1 MAGARGDT
9 PLRRITTA
17 ALGLLLPPRCVGCG
31 EGVARQGELCA
42 DCWSGLRF
50 LQPPWCRLC
59 GLPLPHAAAGA
70 PLCGAC
76 VQEEPKY
83 DRARAALAYDDASR
97 RLVIAFKHGDRLAGV
112 PAFSRWMAAAG
123 AELLADADVV
133 VPVPLHRWRLLWRGY
148 NQSAVLGSRIAG
160 LAGRRWCPDLLQR
173 RRATA
178 SQQGLTALQRQ
189 DNITST
195 AFAVTPRHRG
205 RVDGA
210 KVLLID
216 DVLTT
221 GATLSACA
229 MVLRRNGAA
238 RVDALALARV
248 VRGASGAI

>member
-1 MAGARGDT
+1 MTGASLDT
-9 PLRRITTA
+9 PARRLATA

-31 EGVARQGELCA
+31 ESVGRQGELCA

-76 VQEEPKY
+76 AQAEPKY
-83 DRARAALAYDDASR
+83 DRARAALAYDEASR

-112 PAFSRWMAAAG
+112 PAFARWMTAAG
-123 AELLADADVV
+123 AELLADADILA
-133 VPVPLHRWRLLWRGY
+133 PVPLHRWRLLWRGY
-148 NQSAVLGSRIAG
+148 NQSAVLGSRIAR
-160 LAGRRWCPDLLQR
+160 LAGRSWRPDLLQR

-178 SQQGLTALQRQ
+178 SQQGLSARQRQ
-189 DNITST
+189 DNVTSA
-195 AFAVTPRHRG
+195 AFNVRPRHLARL
-205 RVDGA
+205 DGA

-229 MVLRRNGAA
+229 MVLRRHGAA